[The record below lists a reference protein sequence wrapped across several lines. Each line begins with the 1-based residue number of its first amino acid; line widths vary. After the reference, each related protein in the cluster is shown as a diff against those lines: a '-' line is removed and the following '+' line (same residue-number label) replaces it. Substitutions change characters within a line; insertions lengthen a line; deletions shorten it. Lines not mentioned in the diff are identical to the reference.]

1 MSQPWTALFT
11 INRQVLMERN
21 LADVTQS
28 QADRAPAPSVN
39 SITWILAH
47 LVDNRRWLLGT
58 ALKSSYRPTDAEPK
72 GLERL
77 MAAMDEA
84 QAALGEA
91 FDAVPDWNEPRLHP
105 AVQTSM
111 PLEQIVGTFFM
122 EEAYHLGQIGTARK
136 LLGMPGAMKAA
147 QAQPHAVS

>member
-1 MSQPWTALFT
+1 MSQPWTDLFT

-21 LADVTQS
+21 LAGVTQS

-39 SITWILAH
+39 SITWILSH

-58 ALKSSYRPTDAEPK
+58 ALESRYRPTDPEPK

-91 FDAVPDWNEPRLHP
+91 FDAVPDWNEGRSHP

-111 PLEQIVGTFFM
+111 PLGQIVGTFFM

-136 LLGMPGAMKAA
+136 LLGLPGAMKAS
-147 QAQPHAVS
+147 QAVQA